1 MTSDSQSQTTLTN
14 RGVMFVLSSPSGAGK
29 STLSKLLLHDD
40 KNIKLSISATT
51 RTPRPGE
58 VDGEDYFFLSI
69 EDFRAKIDNGEMLEW
84 AEVFGN
90 LYGTPRTPVYEALKA
105 GKDVLFDI
113 DWQGT
118 QQLHATAK
126 AELVRVFILPPTA
139 TALEQRLHSRA
150 QDSIEVI
157 NSRMKGASRELEHWA
172 EYDYIIINDDLKAS
186 EKKLKAILFSEK
198 QKRMRQ
204 TGLVEF
210 VRDMQIEL
218 RTKFE
223 E

>member
-1 MTSDSQSQTTLTN
+1 MQHQELPN

-29 STLSKLLLHDD
+29 STLSKLLLGSDD
-40 KNIKLSISATT
+40 NITLSISATT
-51 RTPRPGE
+51 RKPRPGE
-58 VDGEDYFFLSI
+58 VDGKDYFFLSI
-69 EDFRAKIDNGEMLEW
+69 EDFRHKIDQGEMLEW

-90 LYGTPRTPVYEALKA
+90 LYGTPKTPVFAALEA

-126 AELVRVFILPPTA
+126 NELVRVFILPPTA
-139 TALEQRLHSRA
+139 SALEQRLHSRA
-150 QDSIEVI
+150 QDSLEVI

-172 EYDYIIINDDLKAS
+172 EYDYIIINDDLRVS
-186 EKKLKAILFSEK
+186 EAKLNAILYSEK
-198 QKRMRQ
+198 QKRIRQ
-204 TGLVEF
+204 SGLVEF
-210 VRDMQIEL
+210 VRDMQGEL

>member
-1 MTSDSQSQTTLTN
+1 
-14 RGVMFVLSSPSGAGK
+14 
-29 STLSKLLLHDD
+29 
-40 KNIKLSISATT
+40 
-51 RTPRPGE
+51 
-58 VDGEDYFFLSI
+58 
-69 EDFRAKIDNGEMLEW
+69 MLEW

-90 LYGTPRTPVYEALKA
+90 LYGTPKTPVYDALEA

-157 NSRMKGASRELEHWA
+157 NARMKGASRELEHWA

-186 EKKLKAILFSEK
+186 ESKLKAILYSEK
-198 QKRMRQ
+198 QK
-204 TGLVEF
+204 
-210 VRDMQIEL
+210 
-218 RTKFE
+218 
-223 E
+223 